1 MWYEVKGMK
10 KMTVILLAVI
20 VCLGTAAVIDSIN
33 ISTIHEHT
41 YSEDQA
47 WTEPPCVE
55 EPIPTPPPS
64 PCDGGG
70 AGGGGGG
77 APG

>member
-1 MWYEVKGMK
+1 MR
-10 KMTVILLAVI
+10 KMTVFLLAVI
-20 VCLGTAAVIDSIN
+20 VCLGTVAAIDSLCEW
-33 ISTIHEHT
+33 TVHEPGF
-41 YSEDQA
+41 SANADCEDQS
-47 WTEPPCVE
+47 CSE
-55 EPIPTPPPS
+55 EPIPTPPPI

>member
-1 MWYEVKGMK
+1 MR
-10 KMTVILLAVI
+10 KMTVFLLTVI
-20 VCLGTAAVIDSIN
+20 VCLGTIATIDSLYDW
-33 ISTIHEHT
+33 TVHENGF
-41 YSEDQA
+41 SQDADCED
-47 WTEPPCVE
+47 PSCSE
-55 EPIPTPPPS
+55 EPIPTPPPP

>member
-1 MWYEVKGMK
+1 MWYEVKGMN
-10 KMTVILLAVI
+10 KMTVILLTII
-20 VCLGTAAVIDSIN
+20 VCLGTVAVFDSLN
-33 ISTIHEHT
+33 ISTIQEHT
-41 YSEDQA
+41 YSEDQEC
-47 WTEPPCVE
+47 TEPFCDE
-55 EPIPTPPPS
+55 EPIPTPSPP